1 MNYKTFLVDIADKV
15 AHVRLNRPDKANALN
30 HDAWAELKLIFET
43 LDNEPSV
50 RVIILSGEGKHFCAG
65 IDLAYLMEQN
75 QANQHPDEGRK
86 RENFR
91 RHVLWLQSTVTAIE
105 NCRKPV
111 LAAIDNGCI
120 GAGVDI
126 VSACDM
132 RYITEKG
139 YFSVREIDMA
149 IVADLGTLQRLPKI
163 ISEGMAREMA
173 FSGRKVGAEEALR
186 IGLVNRVYVDRE
198 EMLTQV
204 MALAKSM
211 AQKSPLT
218 MRGTKEVM
226 NYSRDHGVEEGLKYT
241 ATWNSGMLFS
251 EDLVKAVQAAMM
263 KQEAEYRD

>member
-43 LDNEPSV
+43 LDDEPSV

-75 QANQHPDEGRK
+75 QANQNPDEGRK

-91 RHVLWLQSTVTAIE
+91 RNVLWLQDTVTAIE

-126 VSACDM
+126 VTACDM
-132 RYITEKG
+132 RYCTEKG

-149 IVADLGTLQRLPKI
+149 IVADLGTLQRLPTI

-173 FSGRKVGAEEALR
+173 FTGRKVGSEEALS
-186 IGLVNRVYVDRE
+186 IGLVNRVYADRE
-198 EMLTQV
+198 EMLTKV
-204 MALAKSM
+204 MDLAKMM
-211 AQKSPLT
+211 AKKSPLT

-226 NYSRDHGVEEGLKYT
+226 NYSRDHSVAEGLKYT

-251 EDLVKAVQAAMM
+251 EDLYKAVEAAMM
-263 KQEAEYRD
+263 KKETEYRD